1 MSLLWQDLN
10 DVNSGS
16 YTELGGRKEAL
27 WYFRY
32 TCLSLRGEGQWLS
45 PQGLS
50 ATTLHLLPISSNGST
65 CSWKK
70 NAGQLV
76 YLIGEH
82 DQLVLKTNLSYDPR
96 MATVAA
102 GFTSIL
108 DKGRQ
113 KLTRCLGNV
122 SSSRM
127 VLPLHCLASCPRVL
141 GWLLPCEFQK
151 ISSEFL
157 WFNYHF
163 FHNKM
168 SSSQSGQVILMTEI
182 RSFFL
187 RSFGKVWPPAEWF
200 LVHFLLCV
208 LYLISV

>member
-1 MSLLWQDLN
+1 MWTQEVTLNWVGERRLFGISGTPVFHWEVRVNDCPHKVFLPLLCTSYPYLAMDLLAAEKMLANWFTWLVSMINWFWKQISLMIQ
-10 DVNSGS
+10 G
-16 YTELGGRKEAL
+16 
-27 WYFRY
+27 
-32 TCLSLRGEGQWLS
+32 WL
-45 PQGLS
+45 Q
-50 ATTLHLLPISSNGST
+50 LLLDS
-65 CSWKK
+65 
-70 NAGQLV
+70 Q
-76 YLIGEH
+76 
-82 DQLVLKTNLSYDPR
+82 
-96 MATVAA
+96 AA
-102 GFTSIL
+102 SICIL
-108 DKGRQ
+108 DKAWQ

-187 RSFGKVWPPAEWF
+187 WSFREVWPPAEWF